1 MEQQITVEGPTIAI
15 FNVAMIGHVNPTFA
29 LVQELRKR
37 GCKVHYFLPPVA
49 PIRAAAV
56 ESGAVVEGYL
66 PDDPSDFVMEK
77 CGIDEPLCHIVPE
90 VLEDDRAEYERSVWP
105 LAQALVC
112 GEHVI
117 ERCRQLGVSVVL
129 YDPFLPLGLLAA
141 TKLGIQGASLV
152 TYPGMGSLSGLMSTL
167 EAEGR
172 LGRAATIRKPYG
184 KAIQEKFG
192 VDLSCNLL
200 TRRQFYTKTNFV
212 TTCEDLIAE
221 LPALGEQ
228 KWADELRKEFSFSAV
243 GCLVSSSAPHVI
255 TARSDSFIPRVKSF
269 GHSLPVAE
277 LSDQLAKGKKIIYA
291 ALGTMALS
299 DRWGIDLGRIS
310 AANLPSGTTG
320 KAFCQHV
327 WKALLAAME
336 ELGDDFFCVLSVG
349 KQPDALDFLG
359 RSEAEIFEHVP
370 SNVLIRGFVPQVEML
385 NNYASAFISH
395 VGFNS
400 LQESL
405 MAGVPLVAIP
415 QAVDQ
420 PANASKVEQRGW
432 GQAFFNPME
441 TVTKTALA
449 EALRQVMTEIE
460 TTVESEDDSY
470 RAEPRPGGVPQVL
483 KSFDPQGFYQIL
495 PGDFLMTHPI
505 SCIAEPVFDQ
515 AVVILHTNSDH
526 PLTDSGVVRG
536 LVLNKRLNTTFKQLL
551 ERAQDP
557 QDKKWAEKLSEVP
570 AAAELRVFRGGPVI
584 VGSSLQANIDWV
596 HSFPDVS
603 EAQQVAPGVWFGGK
617 IEEVLER
624 AAACEEE
631 EPPLRIMLGYAA
643 WSTQQLQ
650 IELECGVWCRARP
663 PQDDLPLQGGADK
676 SSVSAK
682 LCFDEDGAEAWR
694 TALFQAGQD
703 LLAQF
708 PRAPGVDARIR
719 GHMKRFEMQNRS
731 KS

>member
-1 MEQQITVEGPTIAI
+1 MSQPMEQQITVEGPTIAI

-29 LVQELRKR
+29 LVQELCKR

-49 PIRAAAV
+49 PIRAAAI

-66 PDDPSDFVMEK
+66 PEDPSDFVMEK
-77 CGIDEPLCHIVPE
+77 CGVDEPLCHIVPE
-90 VLEDDRAEYERSVWP
+90 ILEDDRAEYERSVWP
-105 LAQALVC
+105 LAQALLC

-117 ERCRQLGVSVVL
+117 GRCRELGVSVVL

-141 TKLGIQGASLV
+141 SKLGIQGASLV

-172 LGRAATIRKPYG
+172 LERAATIRKPYG

-277 LSDQLAKGKKIIYA
+277 LSDQLAKGRKIIYA

-299 DRWGIDLGRIS
+299 DRWSIDLGRIS
-310 AANLPSGTTG
+310 AANLPYGTTG

-359 RSEAEIFEHVP
+359 RSETEIFEHVP

-420 PANASKVEQRGW
+420 PANAFKVEQRGW
-432 GQAFFNPME
+432 GQAFFKPME
-441 TVTKTALA
+441 TVTSTALA
-449 EALRQVMTEIE
+449 EALRQVCDQ
-460 TTVESEDDSY
+460 SGAY
-470 RAEPRPGGVPQVL
+470 R
-483 KSFDPQGFYQIL
+483 
-495 PGDFLMTHPI
+495 
-505 SCIAEPVFDQ
+505 Q
-515 AVVILHTNSDH
+515 AVQCA
-526 PLTDSGVVRG
+526 R
-536 LVLNKRLNTTFKQLL
+536 
-551 ERAQDP
+551 
-557 QDKKWAEKLSEVP
+557 SEL
-570 AAAELRVFRGGPVI
+570 A
-584 VGSSLQANIDWV
+584 
-596 HSFPDVS
+596 
-603 EAQQVAPGVWFGGK
+603 
-617 IEEVLER
+617 
-624 AAACEEE
+624 
-631 EPPLRIMLGYAA
+631 
-643 WSTQQLQ
+643 
-650 IELECGVWCRARP
+650 
-663 PQDDLPLQGGADK
+663 GGAPRLAESVLAMAYQ
-676 SSVSAK
+676 SSP
-682 LCFDEDGAEAWR
+682 
-694 TALFQAGQD
+694 ALG
-703 LLAQF
+703 
-708 PRAPGVDARIR
+708 GC
-719 GHMKRFEMQNRS
+719 
-731 KS
+731 